1 MTKNEYYVNTK
12 NPTDIIKN
20 DTSINITNRIKLKS
34 MIREDVKLVKNK
46 KNNLNN
52 IRNDT
57 DTVSIDLKNL
67 KEEHI
72 NNSDKR
78 VKVRSI
84 VINNI
89 ANLYNRKVNRF
100 NERLNKSL
108 SKINART
115 KKDSVIVKNQVDAC
129 SI

>member
-89 ANLYNRKVNRF
+89 ANRF
-100 NERLNKSL
+100 TERLNKSL

>member
-1 MTKNEYYVNTK
+1 M
-12 NPTDIIKN
+12 
-20 DTSINITNRIKLKS
+20 
-34 MIREDVKLVKNK
+34 LVKNK
-46 KNNLNN
+46 KNDLNN
-52 IRNDT
+52 IKNDT
-57 DTVSIDLKNL
+57 DSISIDLKKL

-72 NNSDKR
+72 NNSNKR

-100 NERLNKSL
+100 TERLNKSL